1 MCKVIV
7 NVVNQ
12 FNCRINGYEVYE
24 TSTGEVFGMTEKD
37 IVKAIKSGEKILGVA
52 VDKEGHLQLDKE
64 GFYQNNIMVK
74 KTLTKMEPLN
84 GDTPANILYTLIGVK
99 DNKYTVVNSRFGKS
113 CISKEKLLAF
123 LEIGLV
129 QGGCTVDKKGEIKVA
144 EVFKASAPVVKEGA
158 TE

>member
-37 IVKAIKSGEKILGVA
+37 IVKAIKGGEKILGVA

-64 GFYQNNIMVK
+64 GFYQNNIMIK

-84 GDTPANILYTLIGVK
+84 GDTPANILYTLIDVK
-99 DNKYTVVNSRFGKS
+99 DSKYTVINSRFGKS
-113 CISKEKLLAF
+113 VITKEKLLAF
-123 LEIGLV
+123 FEIGLV
-129 QGGCTVDKKGEIKVA
+129 QGGCTVDKKGELKVA
-144 EVFKASAPVVKEGA
+144 EVFNTSAPVVKEGVA
-158 TE
+158 S

>member
-1 MCKVIV
+1 MCRV
-7 NVVNQ
+7 VVNRVVQ

-52 VDKEGHLQLDKE
+52 IDKEGHIQLDKE
-64 GFYQNNIMVK
+64 GFCQNNIMVK

-99 DNKYTVVNSRFGKS
+99 DNKYTVINSRFGKS
-113 CISKEKLLAF
+113 VINKEKLLAF

-129 QGGCTVDKKGEIKVA
+129 QGGCTVDKKGELKVA
-144 EVFKASAPVVKEGA
+144 EVFNTSASVVKEGGA
-158 TE
+158 

>member
-37 IVKAIKSGEKILGVA
+37 IIKAIKGGEKIFGVA

-99 DNKYTVVNSRFGKS
+99 DNKYTVINSRFGKS
-113 CISKEKLLAF
+113 VITKEKLLAF
-123 LEIGLV
+123 MEIGLV
-129 QGGCTVDKKGEIKVA
+129 QGGCTVDKKGELKVA
-144 EVFKASAPVVKEGA
+144 EVFNTSAPVVKEGV
-158 TE
+158 TS